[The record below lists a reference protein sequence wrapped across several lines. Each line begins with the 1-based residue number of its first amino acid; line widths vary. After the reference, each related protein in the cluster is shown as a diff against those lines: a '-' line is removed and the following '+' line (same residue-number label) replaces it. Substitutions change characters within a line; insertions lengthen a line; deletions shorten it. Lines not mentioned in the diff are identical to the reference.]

1 MAESKFKQIQ
11 EDVCYKE
18 PEEIPESDK
27 ICPTCIPNENY
38 TPPNWRLTSAPYLD
52 ESKCLYMV
60 KVDINI
66 DGDVYYA
73 ADVMLEDPDSNMRK
87 INEGPYTFKTLTKS
101 YIRPAIRRAL
111 RYYNKLETDEIVCAR
126 PPRNQGER
134 CEPIHGVDYEQYVS
148 TTSDLTDTVIPTR
161 FTTVTVSGNAK
172 EVGILN
178 EQALELVARVEDYD
192 YLTNA
197 KMLTVLVGI
206 PAYRFDA
213 VPDAPDLGSINTS
226 ADKIVIKP
234 PEFMIDI
241 AKFNSAMNTFKSYQA
256 YFYNQENGSL
266 YFEESGDDF
275 YIRFYAEERIQKF
288 VNQLQNLMTQNGFD
302 LKGLLDTGVDTLN
315 IAYEI
320 EVSFDKSNESMPF
333 LIKNVRARKKNCPY
347 VECSI
352 GLDTF
357 KQYAKENQTMMGY
370 FANIKNISRSLSS
383 NITPPWLDFIV
394 ENTFPQLAVNY
405 GSSFNFEDTDS
416 CLSNTGMKD
425 YILNET
431 VSLFKAIEYRY
442 NQNRCRSPQDI
453 DDYNTELK
461 SILTTT
467 AEVFNSSKKDITEAF
482 SEKQRQL
489 NDLMYDANRVVYRA
503 ESYVKGFEGMGI
515 GDIAGSVLEDIGS
528 GITGAAGRLPELIKS
543 LNPCDLKAN
552 MIIAMKCIMASLT
565 AEEAYYAILKQII
578 SSAGEEALEIILQ
591 SLPAN
596 QQQKIRAEVEKQFK
610 DMPFPWEPGWE
621 GGNLGGAIDRQA
633 RENIERKQKDTFEEY
648 KDAEWESKS
657 IQQKIDIL
665 ERRIAEL
672 SDPSYLEAYQ
682 SNIEKRRKEN
692 EQKVQENID
701 KINSLAFERGNL
713 IRLINDN
720 KNREAKLVYL
730 RDLYIDS
737 LSDVD
742 EALNA
747 KEIREDFEEFF
758 RNESYTN
765 FILTEGLATSYI
777 SEDQVVVDINQKINP
792 IRSSI
797 RETEKYISD
806 VLDANINRLAE
817 ENDQLNKLI
826 LEDLADYGDDFV
838 IKVDEEIKRL
848 KEDLEEYK
856 KKQSKEDKTV
866 EDLEEYQNFANMSEQ
881 EKQEMIDKQ
890 KEKTFLVKTTPE
902 DKIQQGT
909 LGKSLGNVQKALTQA
924 YIDEILKT
932 ATIGD
937 LQRAIENIPGSDLL
951 GSIISQF
958 KCPGGAVIYPP
969 VDSFL
974 STLTLDPCK
983 GTTPRLSLPSLQ
995 EIPVNW
1001 NWLEKLGEAFLFGIK
1016 KLISS
1021 VLMALMTKAAELIST
1036 DLCKLSGNLL
1046 RGDPDGGFEAV
1057 LADLICDDPREGDT
1071 QDSVSKK
1078 ALQSSGARGKTAA
1091 GYKAISKV
1099 LSISAT
1105 QREIKS
1111 AMIGKADKTFLSNM
1125 SSIIKATVPEFSDV
1139 FTDPSTTAT
1148 FFTRMGNLLSPE
1160 QRLAISQSLTNPQD
1174 DDFPVESSICL
1185 TREEKDLWDQERISA
1200 FQDPNLGREFV
1211 NKQNE
1216 KALDDLA
1223 NAADLLLNSPEDALS
1238 NALDKAFNPKDPDC
1252 KTNQG
1257 LIPGFQ
1263 DLPQNQ
1269 QKAILTATEGIFKRL
1284 EKAFIDD
1291 TVEANILEFTDAPG
1305 ILLEI
1310 LSDKDNR
1317 NLNFHLLI
1325 KHNPFFKLFFS
1336 PFGEPELPET
1346 VGIKLK
1352 EQIDSISGEY
1362 VIDSNL
1368 QTPSFRL
1375 YYDNGKQDTLIN
1387 GDKNFKG
1394 VVKIYENIEEDTR
1407 VEDEAGIIS
1416 TSNNIVEAPSR
1427 LEPTSVV
1434 GEASRYPRVGNMK
1447 KLLTDAYSVIPNT
1460 SISNSTTREIYTDI
1474 NNTLFND
1481 YMKTLIYRRGEDYSE
1496 GFKYGREGTEIVED
1510 QDLVYVGPNGEEPYE
1525 DFYAEE
1531 DQVLGRSKTSNPRV
1545 HFLDPTLHGGT
1556 YRKPQIYI
1564 AEADHK
1570 GWLNFSKVL
1579 VPDPTGCDPKN
1590 SNFLMLDSL
1599 MKQIEKNKGRIQ
1611 NHELLRYDPECTV
1624 ELPFDK
1630 IANSDTLSVLEG
1642 AVTATIRVYLTE
1654 FLIQTFPVF
1663 ANIDL
1668 NVDRN
1673 FGNILTDHISE
1684 FMIDGLMNE
1693 RSFFASTYEGYTYC
1707 LLFLEQ
1713 VVQIIHRKVRNN
1725 DMESNEEIERILN
1738 LCNSAQ
1744 ENHLVINP
1752 TDMIKIKTSDIVDF
1766 AEQLVNRLTSEE
1778 IDLYTEEVEN
1788 MVRVVE
1794 QGSGIILGKGG
1805 KFDLL
1810 SWLEGITFNRAL
1822 INLDQARFA
1831 SKIYSIDS
1839 VFPEIKKLLKY
1850 LVKKELDMYIDK
1862 LRDEVEPR
1870 PHVYDVSKY
1879 FIGASNVLLGK
1890 NIDAGT
1896 FDTELPIGG
1905 GVGNFPYGDV
1915 LDCAKANL
1923 IHPLNNVELSEQ
1935 EILNAQKHGAFYL
1948 EKYVV
1953 TTQKQR
1959 SDAQLPQNVLGIT
1972 SLSELK
1978 SYLSTNSFIFDQNKN
1993 ISDYFGN
2000 AALTEDERDYEG
2012 TIGIKYGVRLCYI
2025 PKIDITDL
2033 PSVQA
2038 NRSYSLQMN
2047 ALTGKISN
2055 YTIPIASYEQ
2065 DITDMTIKELLDS
2078 DSNFNQDLKCYIDKL
2093 CETEEF
2099 TFLMHDILNIRKIP
2113 SYLMIYSHNFFLPSL
2128 GDVSERNSD
2137 NAETISPKDIGK
2149 VMNDSKSEARRLFVS
2164 FYKNDDRDPP
2174 NEEEDVDFL
2183 SQIQKKTM
2191 DKLKFVD
2198 FGQFS
2203 LDIKRRLKP
2212 ENPFDK
2218 DGNECQNNFGKLFK
2232 IGET

>member
-73 ADVMLEDPDSNMRK
+73 ADVLIEDSDINMKK

-161 FTTVTVSGNAK
+161 FTTVTVSSNAK
-172 EVGILN
+172 EEGILN

-213 VPDAPDLGSINTS
+213 VPDAPDLGSLNTS
-226 ADKIVIKP
+226 TDKIVIKP
-234 PEFMIDI
+234 PEFMVDI

-266 YFEESGDDF
+266 YFEESGNDF

-442 NQNRCRSPQDI
+442 NQNRCKSPQDI
-453 DDYNTELK
+453 EDYNTELK

-467 AEVFNSSKKDITEAF
+467 GEVFNNSKKDIIEAF

-489 NDLMYDANRVVYRA
+489 NDLMSDANRVVSGA
-503 ESYVKGFEGMGI
+503 KSYVKGFEGKGI
-515 GDIAGSVLEDIGS
+515 GDIAGDVLGDIGS

-552 MIIAMKCIMASLT
+552 MTIAMKCIMASLT

-596 QQQKIRAEVEKQFK
+596 QQQKIREEVEKQFK

-621 GGNLGGAIDRQA
+621 DGDLGGAIDRQA
-633 RENIERKQKDTFEEY
+633 RENIEKKQRDTFEEY
-648 KDAEWESKS
+648 KDAEWESES

-665 ERRIAEL
+665 KNKIEEL
-672 SDPSYLEAYQ
+672 SDPAYIQ
-682 SNIEKRRKEN
+682 AKQKEN
-692 EQKVQENID
+692 NDRIQ
-701 KINSLAFERGNL
+701 SLSAERETVNNL
-713 IRLINDN
+713 LSTSRP
-720 KNREAKLVYL
+720 REKTLTFL
-730 RDLYIDS
+730 RDKYINTVSASSVDLEIIGELDEEYFS
-737 LSDVD
+737 LFGNIVSSED
-742 EALNA
+742 EKVRALNE
-747 KEIREDFEEFF
+747 EINLVR
-758 RNESYTN
+758 
-765 FILTEGLATSYI
+765 TS
-777 SEDQVVVDINQKINP
+777 V
-792 IRSSI
+792 
-797 RETEKYISD
+797 RETEKYIAD
-806 VLDANINRLAE
+806 VLNANIERLTE
-817 ENDQLNKLI
+817 QNVILSNLI
-826 LEDLADYGDDFV
+826 S
-838 IKVDEEIKRL
+838 EEIKRL
-848 KEDLEEYK
+848 KEDLEEYE

-866 EDLEEYQNFANMSEQ
+866 EDLEEYQNFAYMSEE

-909 LGKSLGNVQKALTQA
+909 LGKALGNVQKALVQA

-983 GTTPRLSLPSLQ
+983 GTAPRLSLPSLQ

-1021 VLMALMTKAAELIST
+1021 VLMALMAKAAELIST

-1046 RGDPDGGFEAV
+1046 RGGPDGGFEGV
-1057 LADLICDDPREGDT
+1057 LADLICDDPKEGDT
-1071 QDSVSKK
+1071 QDSISKK
-1078 ALQSSGARGKTAA
+1078 ALEASGARGKTPDS
-1091 GYKAISKV
+1091 YKAISRV
-1099 LSISAT
+1099 LSVSAT
-1105 QREIKS
+1105 QREIKA

-1125 SSIIKATVPEFSDV
+1125 SSMVKATVPEFSDV
-1139 FTDPSTTAT
+1139 FADPSTTAI
-1148 FFTRMGNLLSPE
+1148 FFNRMGNLLSAE
-1160 QRLAISQSLTNPQD
+1160 QRLAISESLTNPQD

-1185 TREEKDLWDQERISA
+1185 TREEKDLWDQQRINA
-1200 FQDPNLGREFV
+1200 FQDPDLGREFV
-1211 NKQNE
+1211 NKQDE
-1216 KALDDLA
+1216 KALNDLA
-1223 NAADLLLNSPEDALS
+1223 DAANLLLNSPEDALS

-1352 EQIDSISGEY
+1352 EQIDNISGEY
-1362 VIDSNL
+1362 VIDSNF

-1394 VVKIYENIEEDTR
+1394 LVKIYENIEEDTR

-1416 TSNNIVEAPSR
+1416 TSNNIVETPSR
-1427 LEPTSVV
+1427 LEPTSIV
-1434 GEASRYPRVGNMK
+1434 GEASRYPRVGKMK
-1447 KLLTDAYSVIPNT
+1447 KLLTDVYSVIPNA
-1460 SISNSTTREIYTDI
+1460 SISNSTTREVYTDI
-1474 NNTLFND
+1474 NNILFSD

-1510 QDLVYVGPNGEEPYE
+1510 EDLVYVGPNGEEPYE
-1525 DFYAEE
+1525 DFYTEE

-1599 MKQIEKNKGRIQ
+1599 MKQIERNKGRIQ
-1611 NHELLRYDPECTV
+1611 NHELLQYDPECTT

-1673 FGNILTDHISE
+1673 FGNILIEHISE

-1738 LCNSAQ
+1738 LCNSVQ

-1788 MVRVVE
+1788 MVRIVE

-1850 LVKKELDMYIDK
+1850 LIKKELDVYIEK

-1879 FIGASNVLLGK
+1879 FIGASDVLLGK

-1905 GVGNFPYGDV
+1905 GVGNFPYGDI
-1915 LDCAKANL
+1915 LECAKANL
-1923 IHPLNNVELSEQ
+1923 IHPLNNVEISEQ
-1935 EILNAQKHGAFYL
+1935 EILNAQKYGAFYL
-1948 EKYVV
+1948 EKYMV
-1953 TTQKQR
+1953 TTQKQH
-1959 SDAQLPQNVLGIT
+1959 SVAQLPQNVLGIT

-1978 SYLSTNSFIFDQNKN
+1978 SYLNMNSFIFDQTKN

-2000 AALTEDERDYEG
+2000 ATLTEDERDYEG

-2033 PSVQA
+2033 PSIQA

-2047 ALTGKISN
+2047 SLAGKISS

-2065 DITDMTIKELLDS
+2065 DITDMTIKELLDT

-2128 GDVSERNSD
+2128 GDASERNSD